1 MISARPRPRPA
12 GPRATWLSVTWVG
25 VTWVRALAGPLA
37 AALLLTACS
46 SGEPATTA
54 KAKGT
59 VNIDIHG
66 WVGYE
71 AQAAVLAYLLEHEL
85 GYKVSTR
92 PMKEEQSWR
101 DFESGKV
108 DVIVE
113 TWGHN
118 DLKKQYIEEKKVAL
132 SAGLTGNKGVI
143 GWYVP
148 EWMAKKYPDITDY
161 RNLNKY
167 ASLFRTEKTG
177 NLGQVLDGDPSF
189 VTNDEALV
197 RNLKLNYKVVYSGSE
212 DALIKAAQ
220 AATKNRTPLLM
231 YFYEPQWLF
240 TKVKLVKVALPPY
253 ALGCDDDTVRVACD
267 YPPYLLDKIVSR
279 RFAETGGQAY
289 ELVRNFNWTNDHQNT
304 VASDMINEKLSAED
318 AARKWVAENKIVWK
332 DWIPR

>member
-1 MISARPRPRPA
+1 MIR
-12 GPRATWLSVTWVG
+12 TKT
-25 VTWVRALAGPLA
+25 LAGPLVV
-37 AALLLTACS
+37 ALLLAACS
-46 SGEPATTA
+46 SGEPETTA
-54 KAKGT
+54 TAKGT

-66 WVGYE
+66 WAGYE

-85 GYKVSTR
+85 GYKVNKR
-92 PMKEEQSWR
+92 PMKEDESWK

-113 TWGHN
+113 SWGHN
-118 DLKKQYIEEKKVAL
+118 DWKKEYIEEKKVAL

-167 ASLFRTEKTG
+167 ARLFRTEKTG
-177 NLGQVLDGDPSF
+177 NAGQVLDGDPTF
-189 VTNDEALV
+189 VTNDEAIV
-197 RNLKLNYKVVYSGSE
+197 KNLGLNYQVVYSGSE
-212 DALIKAAQ
+212 AALIKAAQ

-240 TKVKLVKVALPPY
+240 AKIKLVKVALPAY
-253 ALGCDDDTVRVACD
+253 AVGCDDEPAKVACD
-267 YPPYLLDKIVSR
+267 YPPYLLDKIVSK
-279 RFAETGGQAY
+279 RFAETGGPAY
-289 ELVRNFNWTNDHQNT
+289 ELVRNFNWTNDDQNT
-304 VASDMINEKLSAED
+304 VASDMINEKLSAEE
-318 AARKWVAENKIVWK
+318 AARRWVEENKIVWK

>member
-1 MISARPRPRPA
+1 MIASR
-12 GPRATWLSVTWVG
+12 S
-25 VTWVRALAGPLA
+25 RALCGLLVV
-37 AALLLTACS
+37 ALLLGGCS
-46 SGEPATTA
+46 SGEPETA
-54 KAKGT
+54 ASAKGT

-66 WVGYE
+66 WIGYE

-85 GYKVSTR
+85 GYKVNKRTA
-92 PMKEEQSWR
+92 KEDQSWK
-101 DFESGKV
+101 DFETGKV

-113 TWGHN
+113 SWGHN
-118 DLKKQYIEEKKVAL
+118 DLKKEYIEEKKVAL

-177 NLGQVLDGDPSF
+177 NAGQVLDGDPTF

-197 RNLKLNYKVVYSGSE
+197 KNLKLNYRVVYSGSE
-212 DALIKAAQ
+212 AALIKAAQ

-240 TKVKLVKVALPPY
+240 SKVKLVKVALPPY
-253 ALGCDDDTVRVACD
+253 AVGCDADPATVACD

-279 RFAETGGQAY
+279 RFAERGGQAY
-289 ELVRNFNWTNDHQNT
+289 ELVRNFTWTNDDQNA
-304 VASDMINEKLSAED
+304 VAADMVNEKLSAED
-318 AARKWVAENKIVWK
+318 AAERWVQENKIVWK

>member
-1 MISARPRPRPA
+1 MRTKKLI
-12 GPRATWLSVTWVG
+12 
-25 VTWVRALAGPLA
+25 GPLL

-46 SGEPATTA
+46 GGTPESGAA
-54 KAKGT
+54 GKGT
-59 VNIDIHG
+59 VNIDVHA

-92 PMKEEQSWR
+92 KNNESDSWR

-113 TWGHN
+113 NWGHN
-118 DLKKQYIEEKKVAL
+118 DLKKEYIEQKKVAL

-167 ASLFRTEKTG
+167 APLFRTAKTG
-177 NLGQVLDGDPSF
+177 NLGQVLDGDPTF
-189 VTNDEALV
+189 VTNDEVLIK
-197 RNLKLNYKVVYSGSE
+197 NLGLDYKVVYSGSE
-212 DALIKAAQ
+212 DALIRAAQ
-220 AATKNRTPLLM
+220 SATKNRTPLLM

-240 TKVKLVKVALPPY
+240 TRVKLVKVNLPAY
-253 ALGCDDDTVRVACD
+253 AIGCDNVPAKVACD

-279 RFAETGGQAY
+279 RFAERGGKAY
-289 ELVRNFNWTNDHQNT
+289 ELVRNFTWTNDNQNA
-304 VASDMINEKLSAED
+304 VASNMINGKKSAEQ
-318 AARKWVAENKIVWK
+318 AARQWVEENKIVWK

>member
-1 MISARPRPRPA
+1 MRMK
-12 GPRATWLSVTWVG
+12 T
-25 VTWVRALAGPLA
+25 LAAPLA
-37 AALLLTACS
+37 AAVLLLTSC
-46 SGEPATTA
+46 SGEEPGAATGA
-54 KAKGT
+54 KKT
-59 VNIDIHG
+59 VNLDVHA

-85 GYKVSTR
+85 GYTVNTR
-92 PMKEEQSWR
+92 KMKEEQSWR
-101 DFESGKV
+101 DFETGKV
-108 DVIVE
+108 DVIIE
-113 TWGHN
+113 NWGHP
-118 DLKKQYIEEKKVAL
+118 DLKKQYIEQKKVAL

-167 ASLFRTEKTG
+167 ANLFRTEKTG
-177 NLGQVLDGDPSF
+177 NAGQILDGDPTF

-197 RNLKLNYKVVYSGSE
+197 RNLRLNYKVVYSGSE

-220 AATKNRTPLLM
+220 DATKNRTPLLM

-240 TKVKLVKVALPPY
+240 TKVKLVKIALPAY
-253 ALGCDDDTVRVACD
+253 AVGCDADAARVACD

-279 RFAETGGQAY
+279 SFAEKGGRAY
-289 ELVRNFNWTNDHQNT
+289 ELVRNFTWTNDDQNR
-304 VASDMINEKLSAED
+304 VASAMINDSKTAEQ
-318 AARKWVAENKIVWK
+318 AAAEWVAENKIVWK

>member
-1 MISARPRPRPA
+1 MRMK
-12 GPRATWLSVTWVG
+12 TLV
-25 VTWVRALAGPLA
+25 GPLV
-37 AALLLTACS
+37 AALLLAACS
-46 SGEPATTA
+46 SEEPDSATVS
-54 KAKGT
+54 KGT
-59 VNIDIHG
+59 VNIDVHA

-85 GYKVSTR
+85 GYTVKTR
-92 PMKEEQSWR
+92 KAAEEQSWR
-101 DFESGKV
+101 DFASGKV

-113 TWGHN
+113 NWGHN
-118 DLKKQYIEEKKVAL
+118 DLKKEFIEEKKVAL

-167 ASLFRTEKTG
+167 ARLFRTEKTG
-177 NLGQVLDGDPSF
+177 NAGQILDGDPSF

-197 RNLKLNYKVVYSGSE
+197 KNLNLDYKVVYSGSE
-212 DALIKAAQ
+212 EELIKAAQ
-220 AATKNRTPLLM
+220 SATRNRTPLLM

-240 TKVKLVKVALPPY
+240 TKVKLVKVALPAY
-253 ALGCDDDTVRVACD
+253 AVGCDEVPAKVACD

-279 RFAETGGQAY
+279 RFAETGGRAY
-289 ELVRNFNWTNDHQNT
+289 ELVRNFNWTNDDQNT
-304 VASDMINEKLSAED
+304 VASDMINERLTAEQ
-318 AARKWVAENKIVWK
+318 AAERWVAENKIVWK

>member
-1 MISARPRPRPA
+1 MR
-12 GPRATWLSVTWVG
+12 TKK
-25 VTWVRALAGPLA
+25 LAGPLL
-37 AALLLTACS
+37 AALLLTSCS
-46 SGEPATTA
+46 GGAPETGVA
-54 KAKGT
+54 AKGT
-59 VNIDIHG
+59 VNIDVHA

-92 PMKEEQSWR
+92 KNNESDSWR

-113 TWGHN
+113 NWGHN
-118 DLKKQYIEEKKVAL
+118 DLKKEYIEQKKVAL

-148 EWMAKKYPDITDY
+148 EWMTKKYPDITDY

-167 ASLFRTEKTG
+167 AHLFRTAKTG
-177 NLGQVLDGDPSF
+177 NLGQVLDGDPTF
-189 VTNDEALV
+189 VTNDEVLIK
-197 RNLKLNYKVVYSGSE
+197 NLGLDYKVVYSGSE

-220 AATKNRTPLLM
+220 TAARTRTPLLM

-240 TKVKLVKVALPPY
+240 TKVKLVKVNLPPY
-253 ALGCDDDTVRVACD
+253 AVGCDDVPARVACD

-279 RFAETGGQAY
+279 RFAERGGKAY
-289 ELVRNFNWTNDHQNT
+289 ELVRNFTWTNDNQNA
-304 VASDMINEKLSAED
+304 VAAEMINGKKTAEQ
-318 AARKWVAENKIVWK
+318 AARQWVEENKIVWK

>member
-1 MISARPRPRPA
+1 MIR
-12 GPRATWLSVTWVG
+12 TKT
-25 VTWVRALAGPLA
+25 LAGPLVV
-37 AALLLTACS
+37 ALLLAACS
-46 SGEPATTA
+46 SGEPESAA

-71 AQAAVLAYLLEHEL
+71 AQAAVLAHLLQFEL
-85 GYKVSTR
+85 GYKVNKR
-92 PMKEEQSWR
+92 PIKEDQSWK

-113 TWGHN
+113 SWGHN
-118 DLKKQYIEEKKVAL
+118 DLKRQFIEDKNVAL

-177 NLGQVLDGDPSF
+177 TAGQVLDGDPTF

-197 RNLKLNYKVVYSGSE
+197 KNLGLNYKVVYSGSE
-212 DALIKAAQ
+212 AALIKAAQ

-240 TKVKLVKVALPPY
+240 TKTRLVKVALPPY
-253 ALGCDDDTVRVACD
+253 AVGCDDNAARVACD

-279 RFAETGGQAY
+279 RFAETGGPAY
-289 ELVRNFNWTNDHQNT
+289 ELVRNFTWTNDDQNA
-304 VASDMINEKLSAED
+304 VASDMINEKMSAED
-318 AARKWVAENKIVWK
+318 AAKRWVDENKIVWK

>member
-1 MISARPRPRPA
+1 MRTKKPA
-12 GPRATWLSVTWVG
+12 GPL
-25 VTWVRALAGPLA
+25 L
-37 AALLLTACS
+37 AALLLTSCS
-46 SGEPATTA
+46 GGAPETA
-54 KAKGT
+54 AAAKGT
-59 VNIDIHG
+59 VNIDVHA

-92 PMKEEQSWR
+92 KMNESDSWR

-113 TWGHN
+113 NWGHN
-118 DLKKQYIEEKKVAL
+118 DLKKEYIEQKKVAL

-167 ASLFRTEKTG
+167 APLFRTSKTG
-177 NLGQVLDGDPSF
+177 NLGQVLDGDPTF
-189 VTNDEALV
+189 VTNDEVLIK
-197 RNLKLNYKVVYSGSE
+197 NLGLDYKVVYSGSE

-220 AATKNRTPLLM
+220 SAAKNRTPLLM

-240 TKVKLVKVALPPY
+240 TRVKLVKVNLPAY
-253 ALGCDDDTVRVACD
+253 AIGCDDVPAKVACD

-279 RFAETGGQAY
+279 RFAERGGKAY
-289 ELVRNFNWTNDHQNT
+289 ELVRNFTWTNDNQNA
-304 VASDMINEKLSAED
+304 VAGDMVNGRKTAAQ
-318 AARKWVAENKIVWK
+318 AARQWVEENKIVWK

>member
-1 MISARPRPRPA
+1 MIPLRTRPRPA
-12 GPRATWLSVTWVG
+12 GPLVG
-25 VTWVRALAGPLA
+25 ALVLVLLLAGCSGGEPETA
-37 AALLLTACS
+37 AA
-46 SGEPATTA
+46 G
-54 KAKGT
+54 AKGT
-59 VNIDIHG
+59 VNMDIHA

-71 AQAAVLAYLLEHEL
+71 AQAAVMAHLLENEL
-85 GYKVSTR
+85 GYKVNKR
-92 PMKEEQSWR
+92 PIKEDQSWR

-113 TWGHN
+113 SWGHN
-118 DLKKQYIEEKKVAL
+118 DWKKEFIEEKKVAL

-177 NLGQVLDGDPSF
+177 NAGQVLDGDPTF
-189 VTNDEALV
+189 VTNDEAIV
-197 RNLKLNYKVVYSGSE
+197 KNLKLNYKVVYSGSE
-212 DALIKAAQ
+212 AALIKAAQ
-220 AATKNRTPLLM
+220 EATKNRTPLLM

-240 TKVKLVKVALPPY
+240 TKVKLVKVALPAY
-253 ALGCDDDTVRVACD
+253 AVGCDDQPSKVACD

-289 ELVRNFNWTNDHQNT
+289 ELVRNFNWTNDDQNV
-304 VASDMINEKLSAED
+304 VAGLMVNEKLSAED
-318 AARKWVAENKIVWK
+318 AAERWVAENKIVWK

>member
-1 MISARPRPRPA
+1 MDPEVITSRPRA
-12 GPRATWLSVTWVG
+12 LCGLLVVT
-25 VTWVRALAGPLA
+25 
-37 AALLLTACS
+37 LLLGGCS
-46 SGEPATTA
+46 SGEPETA
-54 KAKGT
+54 ASAKGT

-66 WVGYE
+66 WIGYE

-85 GYKVSTR
+85 GYKVNKRTA
-92 PMKEEQSWR
+92 KEDQSWK
-101 DFESGKV
+101 DFETGKV

-113 TWGHN
+113 SWGHN
-118 DLKKQYIEEKKVAL
+118 DWKKEYIEEKKVAL

-177 NLGQVLDGDPSF
+177 NAGQVLDGDPTF

-197 RNLKLNYKVVYSGSE
+197 KNLKLNYRVVYSGSE
-212 DALIKAAQ
+212 AALIKAAQ

-240 TKVKLVKVALPPY
+240 SKVKLVKVALPPY
-253 ALGCDDDTVRVACD
+253 AVGCDDDPATVACD

-279 RFAETGGQAY
+279 RFAERGGQAY
-289 ELVRNFNWTNDHQNT
+289 ELVRNFTWTNDDQNA
-304 VASDMINEKLSAED
+304 VAADMVNEKLSAED
-318 AARKWVAENKIVWK
+318 AAERWVQENKIVWK